1 MAMKTMVNI
10 TLEKIIQ
17 RKILYCQKDNNQELA
32 NMNAGY
38 VRGFN
43 QMLEDMNL
51 TETEFITK
59 YLNIVKEL
67 KVVFDGVI
75 DQKESIENIDELSG
89 YHNAI
94 VDILGLL
101 NEKYLYY
108 ENW

>member
-1 MAMKTMVNI
+1 MAMKTMVNV

-17 RKILYCQKDNNQELA
+17 RKILYCQNDNNQELA

-59 YLNIVKEL
+59 YFIPIFSYSFVCFCNAFGISSVWFS
-67 KVVFDGVI
+67 VF
-75 DQKESIENIDELSG
+75 LF
-89 YHNAI
+89 
-94 VDILGLL
+94 
-101 NEKYLYY
+101 
-108 ENW
+108 

>member
-1 MAMKTMVNI
+1 M
-10 TLEKIIQ
+10 
-17 RKILYCQKDNNQELA
+17 
-32 NMNAGY
+32 
-38 VRGFN
+38 
-43 QMLEDMNL
+43 
-51 TETEFITK
+51 
-59 YLNIVKEL
+59 
-67 KVVFDGVI
+67 FDGVI

>member
-1 MAMKTMVNI
+1 
-10 TLEKIIQ
+10 
-17 RKILYCQKDNNQELA
+17 
-32 NMNAGY
+32 MNAGY

-75 DQKESIENIDELSG
+75 EKKESIENIDELSG
-89 YHNAI
+89 YNNAI
-94 VDILGLL
+94 VDILRKKKK
-101 NEKYLYY
+101 KYLYY

>member
-1 MAMKTMVNI
+1 MKTMVNI

-17 RKILYCQKDNNQELA
+17 RKILYCQNDNNQELA

-43 QMLEDMNL
+43 QMLKDMNL

-75 DQKESIENIDELSG
+75 DQR
-89 YHNAI
+89 
-94 VDILGLL
+94 
-101 NEKYLYY
+101 
-108 ENW
+108 

>member
-1 MAMKTMVNI
+1 
-10 TLEKIIQ
+10 
-17 RKILYCQKDNNQELA
+17 
-32 NMNAGY
+32 MNAGY

-51 TETEFITK
+51 TETEFISK

-67 KVVFDGVI
+67 KVVFDCVI

-89 YHNAI
+89 YNNAI

-101 NEKYLYY
+101 NEKYL
-108 ENW
+108 